1 LRSECDDGIWREF
14 LSKRSEWKQSAMSYA
29 EALLIVFFVAIAA
42 VAATSFVRRAL
53 GLDVRRQQHE
63 VGNPIYLQ
71 IGVVFAVLLAF
82 VFNEVWVEY
91 NAAAEAI
98 NGECGALHGAAMLA
112 HDLPDGQGQGVEQA
126 ILNYAEVVINVEWP
140 ALEQRQTTPEAV
152 LAFQAIVEAS
162 GRLNTTRPAEQTIQ
176 GQILSLLAQ
185 AHAYRETR
193 LFQAN
198 QGLPVVIWI
207 VLSFYGLILVAFVAF
222 AGVESRTGHLLF
234 SAIFATSVVLVLIV
248 LRMLDYPFEGALTLS
263 NADFV
268 KTIEHVNMLKGPG

>member
-1 LRSECDDGIWREF
+1 
-14 LSKRSEWKQSAMSYA
+14 MSYA
-29 EALLIVFFVAIAA
+29 QALLIVGVIAIAA
-42 VAATSFVRRAL
+42 LVATSVARRAL
-53 GLDVRRQQHE
+53 GLDVRRKQHE
-63 VGNPIYLQ
+63 VGNPVYLQ

-91 NAAAEAI
+91 NAAAQAI

-112 HDLPDGQGQGVEQA
+112 HDLPDGQGQGVVQA

-140 ALEQRQTTPEAV
+140 ALEQRKVSPEAV
-152 LAFQAIVEAS
+152 KAFQAIVEAA
-162 GRLNTTRPAEQTIQ
+162 GRLNTTRPTDQTIQ

-185 AHAYRETR
+185 AHAFRESR

-207 VLSFYGLILVAFVAF
+207 VLSFYALILVAFVAF
-222 AGVESRTGHLLF
+222 AGVESRAGHLLF

-263 NADFV
+263 KGDFIN
-268 KTIEHVNMLKGPG
+268 TIGHVNLLKSPG

>member
-1 LRSECDDGIWREF
+1 
-14 LSKRSEWKQSAMSYA
+14 MSYA
-29 EALLIVFFVAIAA
+29 EALLVVVLVAIAA
-42 VAATSFVRRAL
+42 VVATSFVRRAM
-53 GLDVRRQQHE
+53 GLDVRRRQHE
-63 VGNPIYLQ
+63 VGNPVYLQ

-82 VFNEVWVEY
+82 VFNEVWGEY
-91 NAAAEAI
+91 NAAAQAI

-112 HDLPDGQGQGVEQA
+112 HDLPDEQGQGVVQA

-140 ALEQRQTTPEAV
+140 TLEQRKASPGAV
-152 LAFQAIVEAS
+152 NAFQAIVEAA
-162 GRLNTTRPAEQTIQ
+162 GRLNTTRPADQTIQ

-193 LFQAN
+193 IFQAN

-207 VLSFYGLILVAFVAF
+207 VLSFYALILVAFVLF
-222 AGVESRTGHLLF
+222 AGVESRAGHLLF

-263 NADFV
+263 KSDFV
-268 KTIEHVNMLKGPG
+268 NTIEHVSPLKSPG